1 MAIGIRDL
9 VGTGLWGAEYIV
21 ASKEVGG
28 FDVTLGMGWGR
39 LAGKGDFEN
48 PMTWLSNTFSVRDSD
63 TGLGGELST
72 GDFFSGKEVGLFGGI
87 SYDVTRNASHR
98 NDGVQPRSI

>member
-1 MAIGIRDL
+1 MGN
-9 VGTGLWGAEYIV
+9 
-21 ASKEVGG
+21 

-48 PMTWLSNTFSVRDSD
+48 PMTWLSDSFDVRDSD

-87 SYDVTRNASHR
+87 SYDDTRAATHR

>member
-1 MAIGIRDL
+1 MEQVFGVL
-9 VGTGLWGAEYIV
+9 SMLLHPKKMGN
-21 ASKEVGG
+21 

-48 PMTWLSNTFSVRDSD
+48 PMTWLSDSFLCARQCD
-63 TGLGGELST
+63 RLGGELST

-87 SYDVTRNASHR
+87 SYEYQ
-98 NDGVQPRSI
+98 GCRSPQ

>member
-1 MAIGIRDL
+1 
-9 VGTGLWGAEYIV
+9 
-21 ASKEVGG
+21 
-28 FDVTLGMGWGR
+28 MGWGR

>member
-9 VGTGLWGAEYIV
+9 VGTGVWGSEYVV
-21 ASKEVGG
+21 ASKEVGN

-48 PMTWLSNTFSVRDSD
+48 P
-63 TGLGGELST
+63 
-72 GDFFSGKEVGLFGGI
+72 
-87 SYDVTRNASHR
+87 YDLAF
-98 NDGVQPRSI
+98 